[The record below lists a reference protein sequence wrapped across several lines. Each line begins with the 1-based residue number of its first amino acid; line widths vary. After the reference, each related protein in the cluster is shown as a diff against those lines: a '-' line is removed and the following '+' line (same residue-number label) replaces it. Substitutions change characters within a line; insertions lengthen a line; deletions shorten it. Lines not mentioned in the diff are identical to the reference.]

1 MWQKHFQQA
10 FHHGKRTVGNMWNH
24 AVKIA
29 GSIDKGFGVAKRLYG
44 ALHPMIED
52 LGGSNVN
59 RALMQGISKF
69 DEAKAGTMSGYN
81 MVESQM
87 NRIKRAVPEI
97 GL

>member
-1 MWQKHFQQA
+1 
-10 FHHGKRTVGNMWNH
+10 MWNH

-29 GSIDKGFGVAKRLYG
+29 GDIDRGFGVAKRLYG
-44 ALHPMIED
+44 ALHPAIET
-52 LGGSNVN
+52 LAGGNVN
-59 RALMQGISKF
+59 RAIMGGFQKF
-69 DEAKAGTMSGYN
+69 DQAKADAMSGYN

>member
-1 MWQKHFQQA
+1 
-10 FHHGKRTVGNMWNH
+10 MWNH

-29 GSIDKGFGVAKRLYG
+29 GDIDKGFGVAKRLYG

-52 LGGSNVN
+52 LGGSCVN
-59 RALMQGISKF
+59 KAIMVGFSKF
-69 DEAKAGTMSGYN
+69 DQAKADAMGGYN

-97 GL
+97 NL

>member
-1 MWQKHFQQA
+1 
-10 FHHGKRTVGNMWNH
+10 MWNH
-24 AVKIA
+24 AVKFA
-29 GSIDKGFGVAKRLYG
+29 GQIDHAFAVGKRLFG

-52 LGGSNVN
+52 LGGARVN
-59 RALMQGISKF
+59 KAIMGGFQKF
-69 DEAKAGTMSGYN
+69 DQAKADTMGSYN